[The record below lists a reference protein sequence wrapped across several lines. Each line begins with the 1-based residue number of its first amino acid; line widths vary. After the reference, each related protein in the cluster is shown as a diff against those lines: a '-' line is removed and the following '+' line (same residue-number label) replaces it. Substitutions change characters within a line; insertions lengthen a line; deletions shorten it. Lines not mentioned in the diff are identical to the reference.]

1 MLEYL
6 KIIEDRLIDMFFTL
20 SIIRKIKNVNYKGYV
35 WDKLK
40 YKLENDDL
48 RHAGTVLEFLKVS
61 DREIK
66 I

>member
-1 MLEYL
+1 
-6 KIIEDRLIDMFFTL
+6 MFFTL

-66 I
+66 V